1 MAVKRFWDATSEL
14 KPVTCLLPTTL
25 IKQMLCSAP
34 ARQHSF
40 HHLCSAEESASHYVV
55 VLTHVFHS
63 AQHAHLTERLQL
75 PEQC

>member
-40 HHLCSAEESASHYVV
+40 HHLMFC
-55 VLTHVFHS
+55 
-63 AQHAHLTERLQL
+63 
-75 PEQC
+75 